1 MRIGERIFDLLQK
14 EGMSQKEFSQKTGIS
29 QSTISDWKHKRLNPS
44 SDRILPIC
52 EVLKVTPDQL
62 LSGTESRG
70 SGQTDYIAVNR
81 DTEEYMLIQQYR
93 ELSKEDQIRL
103 KGYLDALKK
112 NMEKE
117 SMDS

>member
-1 MRIGERIFDLLQK
+1 MRISERIFDLLQK

-29 QSTISDWKHKRLNPS
+29 QST
-44 SDRILPIC
+44 DRILPIC